1 MCSKETNFQSDPSG
15 TIIGY
20 QAKGIGGAEEGIQSI
35 LDKQYVEGMSVEDG
49 EKLALLC
56 LKQVMEDT
64 IRPSLVDLVVVDV
77 GGKKFTRRDRDHKSQ
92 IITNLPSNID

>member
-1 MCSKETNFQSDPSG
+1 M
-15 TIIGY
+15 
-20 QAKGIGGAEEGIQSI
+20 
-35 LDKQYVEGMSVEDG
+35 DKQYVEGMSIEDG

-64 IRPSLVDLVVVDV
+64 IRPSLVDLVIVDI
-77 GGKKFTRRDRDHKSQ
+77 KNKTFTRRERTYKDQ